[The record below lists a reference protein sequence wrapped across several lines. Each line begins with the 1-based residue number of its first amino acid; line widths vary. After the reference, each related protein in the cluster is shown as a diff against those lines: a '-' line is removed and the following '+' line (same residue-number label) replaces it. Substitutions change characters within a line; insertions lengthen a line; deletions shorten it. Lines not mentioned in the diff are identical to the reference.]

1 MSHHDL
7 MIEVTIFHDRC
18 GEFEVTISGKDQKI
32 NLPILFLMTIRKE
45 EVTSS
50 LTHISLLLTRYIYI
64 ILMVS
69 YLRNKEATCL
79 AMTHKSHK
87 MIMISHE

>member
-45 EVTSS
+45 EVTSP

-69 YLRNKEATCL
+69 YLKEQRGHVPCYDPQ
-79 AMTHKSHK
+79 KPQNDYDFP
-87 MIMISHE
+87 